1 MKILATFVNRK
12 STPKVPELV
21 VAWDEYAIDENPE
34 GYAYDVEASVRV
46 CGDDVL
52 AHATVEII
60 IPESQVV
67 EILNRRVVVYSG
79 KIKEA
84 GQ

>member
-1 MKILATFVNRK
+1 VRILATFISRK
-12 STPKVPELV
+12 SAPKVPELV
-21 VAWDEYAIDENPE
+21 VAWDEYSIDEAPE
-34 GYAYDVEASVRV
+34 IYAKDVETSIRV
-46 CGDDVL
+46 CGDDVH

-79 KIKEA
+79 QIKEA
-84 GQ
+84 